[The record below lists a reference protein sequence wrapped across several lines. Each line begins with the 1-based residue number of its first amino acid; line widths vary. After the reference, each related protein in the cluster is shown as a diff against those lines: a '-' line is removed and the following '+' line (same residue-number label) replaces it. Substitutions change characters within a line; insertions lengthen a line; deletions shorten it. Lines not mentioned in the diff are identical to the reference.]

1 MKKGIRDFAAVLA
14 MAVVAI
20 AFVFLLS
27 AVDVAQAADT
37 AQALV
42 TAKIR
47 EHFLRKFPRTQG
59 VDEVRESPIQGIYEI
74 ATPRGI
80 FYFHPEKE
88 LMIFGEI
95 WDSTGKSL
103 TAERRAEISVKKLQD
118 LPMDKAVTVGN
129 GKNTVI
135 EFVDPECPHCR
146 AGYNYLKDKDVTV
159 HAFVVPLFGP
169 RSEKKVRYLLC
180 SGDRVKAYHEIMT
193 ERDVDIPAGCNVPNE
208 RVSELKQLAMSRGI
222 TGVPFFLINGKPVSG
237 ANTRMMDQL
246 LGKINPGRR

>member
-1 MKKGIRDFAAVLA
+1 VKKDIRDFAAVPA
-14 MAVVAI
+14 MAAVAMV
-20 AFVFLLS
+20 FVFLLS
-27 AVDVAQAADT
+27 AVGTAQAAD
-37 AQALV
+37 A
-42 TAKIR
+42 AKIR

-103 TAERRAEISVKKLQD
+103 TAERREEMIAKKLQD
-118 LPMDKAVTVGN
+118 LPMDKAVRVGS

-169 RSEKKVRYLLC
+169 KSEKKVRYLLC
-180 SGDRVKAYHEIMT
+180 SGDRVKAYHEIMSGQ
-193 ERDVDIPAGCNVPNE
+193 DVDVPAGCNVPNE
-208 RVSELKQLAMSRGI
+208 RVSELRQLAMSRGI

-237 ANTRMMDQL
+237 ANTRMMDRL
-246 LGKINPGRR
+246 LVKINPERR

>member
-1 MKKGIRDFAAVLA
+1 MKKDIRNFAAVLA

-27 AVDVAQAADT
+27 AVDTAQAAD
-37 AQALV
+37 A
-42 TAKIR
+42 AKIK

-95 WDSTGKSL
+95 WDPTGKSL
-103 TAERRAEISVKKLQD
+103 TAERREEMIAKKLQD
-118 LPMDKAVTVGN
+118 LPMDKAVKVGS

-146 AGYNYLKDKDVTV
+146 VGYNYLKDKDVTV
-159 HAFVVPLFGP
+159 HAFVVPLFGQK
-169 RSEKKVRYLLC
+169 SEKKVRYLLC
-180 SGDRVKAYHEIMT
+180 SGDRVKAYHEIMSG
-193 ERDVDIPAGCNVPNE
+193 RDVDVPAGCNVPNE
-208 RVSELKQLAMSRGI
+208 RVNELKQLAMSRGI

-246 LGKINPGRR
+246 LGENKP

>member
-1 MKKGIRDFAAVLA
+1 MKKDIRNFAAVLA

-27 AVDVAQAADT
+27 AVDTAQAAD
-37 AQALV
+37 A
-42 TAKIR
+42 AKIK

-118 LPMDKAVTVGN
+118 LPMDKAVTVGS

-180 SGDRVKAYHEIMT
+180 SGDRVKAYHEIMSG
-193 ERDVDIPAGCNVPNE
+193 RDVDVPAGCNVPNE

-246 LGKINPGRR
+246 LGKINPERR

>member
-1 MKKGIRDFAAVLA
+1 MKKDIRDFAAVLA

-27 AVDVAQAADT
+27 AVDTAQAAD
-37 AQALV
+37 A
-42 TAKIR
+42 AKIK

-59 VDEVRESPIQGIYEI
+59 VDGVRKSPIQGIYEI
-74 ATPRGI
+74 ATPKGI
-80 FYFHPEKE
+80 FYFYPEKE

-95 WDSTGKSL
+95 WDSTGKSI
-103 TAERRAEISVKKLQD
+103 TAKRRAEISVKKLQD
-118 LPMDKAVTVGN
+118 LPMDKAVTVGS

-146 AGYNYLKDKDVTV
+146 VGYNYLKDKDVTV

-169 RSEKKVRYLLC
+169 KSEKKVRYLLC
-180 SGDRVKAYHEIMT
+180 SGDRVKAYHEIMAGQ
-193 ERDVDIPAGCNVPNE
+193 DVDVPAGCNVPNE
-208 RVSELKQLAMSRGI
+208 RVSELRQLAMSRGI

-237 ANTRMMDQL
+237 ADTRMMDQL
-246 LGKINPGRR
+246 LGKINPERR